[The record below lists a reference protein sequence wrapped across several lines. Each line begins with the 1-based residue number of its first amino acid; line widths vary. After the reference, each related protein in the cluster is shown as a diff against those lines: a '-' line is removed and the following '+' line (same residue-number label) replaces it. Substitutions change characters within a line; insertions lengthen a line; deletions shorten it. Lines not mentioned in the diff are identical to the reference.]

1 MAINKKS
8 LISNS
13 DISSNA
19 RKSAPAKLD
28 NTVASSKMATT
39 MRTTK
44 AAALKTTRAAG
55 LKTTKAASLK
65 TTKAANLKTTM
76 TRF

>member
-28 NTVASSKMATT
+28 SPVASNKMTT
-39 MRTTK
+39 SMRTTK
-44 AAALKTTRAAG
+44 AAG
-55 LKTTKAASLK
+55 LKTTKAAG
-65 TTKAANLKTTM
+65 LKTTM
-76 TRF
+76 TRW